1 MRNIRKVQVNAQV
14 TFAIYILETVSLAS
28 VVILWFAIRK
38 NELSATLSFV
48 SFYVVL
54 PYTFLMNTSH
64 NKNLITEHGFLN
76 TLRNAIQI
84 PCNLQKR
91 NVEEGDSLAN
101 WKDEKQKRNKLD
113 DNTASSKSCV
123 KELNI
128 SFGDKLN
135 YSSIQTPDIYIIS
148 RSDKN
153 TKWEHCNDDDVCNSQ
168 HDPSPSHSSV
178 QSSNQEGD
186 EQQVPGHNLFAITKE
201 NLPIRHSSDNNT
213 KWEHCN
219 DDDFFNPQHGPCPS
233 HSSVEVSNQGE
244 EEQQV
249 PEQILFAVRKENL
262 PQRTSKY
269 LCLAE
274 KILENM
280 LENVMI
286 EDAYSY
292 YLRELIRL
300 EKANDEGSEA
310 LDQFEII
317 GINDLIAPR
326 QGKMKRSKKKLKN
339 EDVDGYIGKKI
350 CNISQYE
357 EYQRN
362 TSHTNFLGRFLDR
375 LDLRKDMLRRYGA
388 HCKDKESYRQ
398 LFDSILDLEEGL
410 VM

>member
-1 MRNIRKVQVNAQV
+1 
-14 TFAIYILETVSLAS
+14 
-28 VVILWFAIRK
+28 
-38 NELSATLSFV
+38 
-48 SFYVVL
+48 
-54 PYTFLMNTSH
+54 MNTPR
-64 NKNLITEHGFLN
+64 NKTLITEHGFLN

-84 PCNLQKR
+84 PCNFEKR
-91 NVEEGDSLAN
+91 NLEEGDSLAN

-113 DNTASSKSCV
+113 DNTASPKSCV
-123 KELNI
+123 KEINVP
-128 SFGDKLN
+128 FGDRLN
-135 YSSIQTPDIYIIS
+135 YSSIQCPDIYIIS
-148 RSDKN
+148 RSDTN
-153 TKWEHCNDDDVCNSQ
+153 TKWEHCNDADVFNSQ
-168 HDPSPSHSSV
+168 HDP
-178 QSSNQEGD
+178 
-186 EQQVPGHNLFAITKE
+186 
-201 NLPIRHSSDNNT
+201 
-213 KWEHCN
+213 
-219 DDDFFNPQHGPCPS
+219 CPS
-233 HSSVEVSNQGE
+233 RSSVEVSNQE
-244 EEQQV
+244 EEEKQV
-249 PEQILFAVRKENL
+249 PGQTLFAVRK

-280 LENVMI
+280 LETVMN

-300 EKANDEGSEA
+300 EKANDEGDEA

-326 QGKMKRSKKKLKN
+326 QGKMKISKTKLKT

-375 LDLRKDMLRRYGA
+375 LDLRKNMLRRYGL
-388 HCKDKESYRQ
+388 HCSDNESYRQ

>member
-1 MRNIRKVQVNAQV
+1 MRNMRKVQVNAQV
-14 TFAIYILETVSLAS
+14 TFAIYILETVALAS

-38 NELSATLSFV
+38 NELSVTMGFV

-76 TLRNAIQI
+76 TIRNAIQI
-84 PCNLQKR
+84 PCNFDKR
-91 NVEEGDSLAN
+91 NVEEGDSLNN
-101 WKDEKQKRNKLD
+101 WKDEKQKHNAVD
-113 DNTASSKSCV
+113 DTTATSKSRV
-123 KELNI
+123 KEMNF
-128 SFGDKLN
+128 SFGDKLD
-135 YSSIQTPDIYIIS
+135 YSTIQSPDIYIIS
-148 RSDKN
+148 RSDQN
-153 TKWEHCNDDDVCNSQ
+153 TKCKHCNDDDIFNSL
-168 HDPSPSHSSV
+168 HDPCHSHSSV
-178 QSSNQEGD
+178 Q
-186 EQQVPGHNLFAITKE
+186 
-201 NLPIRHSSDNNT
+201 
-213 KWEHCN
+213 
-219 DDDFFNPQHGPCPS
+219 
-233 HSSVEVSNQGE
+233 VSNQGD

-249 PEQILFAVRKENL
+249 PDQILFPIANENL
-262 PQRTSKY
+262 PKRTTKY
-269 LCLAE
+269 LSLAE

-280 LENVMI
+280 LANVMN
-286 EDAYSY
+286 EDVYSY

-300 EKANDEGSEA
+300 EKANDEGGEA

-317 GINDLIAPR
+317 RIDDLIAPR
-326 QGKMKRSKKKLKN
+326 QEKMKRFKTKLKT

-362 TSHTNFLGRFLDR
+362 TSDTNFLGRFLDR
-375 LDLRKDMLRRYGA
+375 LDLRKDMLRRYGL

>member
-1 MRNIRKVQVNAQV
+1 MVNEYKVVCKLKTIKLRRHSRFIKFQHPFYIKYRQTNPTPDNDAANCLPLDTQMRNIRKVQVNAQV
-14 TFAIYILETVSLAS
+14 TFAIYILETVALAS

-38 NELSATLSFV
+38 NELSVTLAFV

-101 WKDEKQKRNKLD
+101 WKDEKQKNNKLD
-113 DNTASSKSCV
+113 DNAAPSKSHV
-123 KELNI
+123 KEMNV
-128 SFGDKLN
+128 SFGDRLN
-135 YSSIQTPDIYIIS
+135 YSSIQSPDIYIIS
-148 RSDKN
+148 RSDKD
-153 TKWEHCNDDDVCNSQ
+153 TKWEHCNDDDGFHSQ
-168 HDPSPSHSSV
+168 HD
-178 QSSNQEGD
+178 
-186 EQQVPGHNLFAITKE
+186 
-201 NLPIRHSSDNNT
+201 
-213 KWEHCN
+213 
-219 DDDFFNPQHGPCPS
+219 PCPS
-233 HSSVEVSNQGE
+233 HSSVEVTNQEE

-249 PEQILFAVRKENL
+249 PHQILFATRKENL

-280 LENVMI
+280 LENVMN

-326 QGKMKRSKKKLKN
+326 QGKMKRSKTKLKT

-362 TSHTNFLGRFLDR
+362 TSRTNFLGRFLDR

>member
-1 MRNIRKVQVNAQV
+1 MFNEYKVVCRNKLHPHSRFIEFQHPFYIKYRQTNPTPDNNAANCLPLDTQMRNIRKVQVNAQV
-14 TFAIYILETVSLAS
+14 TFAIYILETVALAS

-76 TLRNAIQI
+76 TIRNAIQN
-84 PCNLQKR
+84 PCNCKER
-91 NVEEGDSLAN
+91 NAEDGDYSGN
-101 WKDEKQKRNKLD
+101 EKYEKQKHNRLD
-113 DNTASSKSCV
+113 DTTASSKSRV
-123 KELNI
+123 KEI
-128 SFGDKLN
+128 RVSMDDQLN
-135 YSSIQTPDIYIIS
+135 YSSIQSPDIYIIS
-148 RSDKN
+148 RTDKN
-153 TKWEHCNDDDVCNSQ
+153 AKWEHCKDDDIF
-168 HDPSPSHSSV
+168 DPPHGPCSSY
-178 QSSNQEGD
+178 SSFQGSDQEER
-186 EQQVPGHNLFAITKE
+186 EQQFPDQSLFAIGKE
-201 NLPIRHSSDNNT
+201 NPP
-213 KWEHCN
+213 K
-219 DDDFFNPQHGPCPS
+219 
-233 HSSVEVSNQGE
+233 
-244 EEQQV
+244 
-249 PEQILFAVRKENL
+249 A
-262 PQRTSKY
+262 TSKH

-280 LENVMI
+280 LQNVMN
-286 EDAYSY
+286 EDVYSY

-300 EKANDEGSEA
+300 ENANEEGGDA

-326 QGKMKRSKKKLKN
+326 QGKMKRTKTKT
-339 EDVDGYIGKKI
+339 EDVDGYIGTKS

-375 LDLRKDMLRRYGA
+375 LDLRKDMLRRYGL

>member
-1 MRNIRKVQVNAQV
+1 
-14 TFAIYILETVSLAS
+14 
-28 VVILWFAIRK
+28 
-38 NELSATLSFV
+38 
-48 SFYVVL
+48 
-54 PYTFLMNTSH
+54 MNTSH

-76 TLRNAIQI
+76 TIRNAIQI
-84 PCNLQKR
+84 PCNFAKR

-113 DNTASSKSCV
+113 DNNASSKSRV
-123 KELNI
+123 KEMNV
-128 SFGDKLN
+128 SFRDRLD

-153 TKWEHCNDDDVCNSQ
+153 TTWEHCNDDDVFNSQ
-168 HDPSPSHSSV
+168 HDPCPSHSSV
-178 QSSNQEGD
+178 QSSNQEEE
-186 EQQVPGHNLFAITKE
+186 EQQVPGHNLFAIRKG
-201 NLPIRHSSDNNT
+201 NLPKSHSSRSDQNT
-213 KWEHCN
+213 KWKHCN
-219 DDDFFNPQHGPCPS
+219 DDDVFNSQHDPCPS
-233 HSSVEVSNQGE
+233 HSSVEVSNQEE

-249 PEQILFAVRKENL
+249 PDQISFAIRKENL
-262 PQRTSKY
+262 PKRTSKY

-280 LENVMI
+280 LENVMN

-300 EKANDEGSEA
+300 EKANDEGGEA

-326 QGKMKRSKKKLKN
+326 QGKMNASKKKLKT

-375 LDLRKDMLRRYGA
+375 LDLRKDMLRRYGL